1 MQHGSPSAQDP
12 PDVTHVWQRP
22 ATHSLPAEQ
31 QATVAEQGIPV
42 CAHVVVLD
50 WQMPPVQMLVEQQ
63 LTVAEHGAPVGAH
76 WVVLDWQVPPVH
88 VPEQQATDAEHV
100 APSCAH
106 AVF

>member
-1 MQHGSPSAQDP
+1 
-12 PDVTHVWQRP
+12 
-22 ATHSLPAEQ
+22 
-31 QATVAEQGIPV
+31 
-42 CAHVVVLD
+42 
-50 WQMPPVQMLVEQQ
+50 LVEQQ